1 MIFRCDHAQ
10 RSDVRPSYRGRLW
23 ICLFVTG
30 FSVGP
35 GQNPRLQAVW
45 SSSCGSMVL
54 LAMSAVLR
62 AIDISVLVTTICLT
76 GVDSSGVR
84 SLLLEA
90 DLLWCWCHRF

>member
-1 MIFRCDHAQ
+1 
-10 RSDVRPSYRGRLW
+10 
-23 ICLFVTG
+23 
-30 FSVGP
+30 
-35 GQNPRLQAVW
+35 
-45 SSSCGSMVL
+45 MVL
-54 LAMSAVLR
+54 LAMSAVLG